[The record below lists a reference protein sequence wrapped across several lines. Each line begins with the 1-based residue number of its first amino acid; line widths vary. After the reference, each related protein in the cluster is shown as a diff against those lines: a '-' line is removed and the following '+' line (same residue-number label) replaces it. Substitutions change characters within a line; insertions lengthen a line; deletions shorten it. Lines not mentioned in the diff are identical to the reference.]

1 MLYCPAVNAFR
12 IVPRL
17 AGRLR
22 REVESSRHLRRDL
35 ELLRRYE
42 DPARVEADM
51 GRQPGG
57 AGGAAMAGGA
67 GAPSATGPT
76 GEQLPGGTLLAVS
89 AERCANWCARHPE
102 WPARALAQAGPLLA
116 DRITIAG
123 TACELA
129 HPGGWNRDP
138 ASGGEWPL
146 RPHRKIR
153 LDDPS
158 KPADVRFQWEP
169 GRFHHALLL
178 GRAYVAS
185 GDPAHPEAFLR
196 QVDSFMQ
203 GNPPFR
209 SIHWAVGMEVAI
221 RAAAWVCAIDFM
233 KHAPAIALEAD
244 RLRRLLYLHGLFL
257 EHHIEQHPLGFTTN
271 HTLADYAG
279 LAVLGRVLAGAPAGE
294 RWLALAG
301 DGLEQC
307 LGEQVLAGGAHAE
320 GSLPYERF
328 VLETAVVGAL
338 CLERRDRDRV
348 IPAIHA
354 LAGHLRGATL
364 PSGLPF
370 VGDGDDSFFPP
381 FALAPFDD
389 CDPLDPEP
397 VLQVAAWLC
406 DDPSLPLRGER
417 QESAFWLGVDAPL
430 HAGSGSGMHGGT
442 RAVGPTGALDAR
454 PVPPGRG
461 FIRFTAGPFEGLL
474 IGRGAGASSAP
485 AGSPVSSRIT
495 AGRGTAGAAEQGAD
509 GKDPGHGDGWL
520 PTHGHNDLL
529 SLVLDAGGQPLL
541 IDPGTGVYALDRNLR
556 HQLRSTAAHST
567 LQVDGLEQSPIHP
580 ARAFEGPGAVACG
593 LTIPDVA
600 DAGQVAPRSVV
611 PVIDIGG
618 WHDGFGTIRH
628 ARRIFWRRE
637 CLWIEDLLFR
647 TTSMKE
653 RSASGAEVTSTLRF
667 RLAEGL
673 DPRRSDGT
681 SSRPCIEVSLASG
694 PGHRLPGEVAELAV
708 HRGAPAAHQRKPG
721 AVNSSG
727 APASVPA
734 AARAVQPSLA
744 FPVSPDAVELS
755 LLRPRGAQWRHEAAS
770 ASRRYGRIFLAP
782 VLSSVWQGPLPHRWL
797 TVMRFRPGRA

>member
-51 GRQPGG
+51 GRPPGG
-57 AGGAAMAGGA
+57 AGGAAISDGA
-67 GAPSATGPT
+67 GAPSTTGPA
-76 GEQLPGGTLLAVS
+76 GEQLPVGTLLAVS
-89 AERCANWCARHPE
+89 AERCANWCARHPD
-102 WPARALAQAGPLLA
+102 WPARAVAQAGPLLA

-123 TACELA
+123 TAYELA
-129 HPGGWNRDP
+129 GTRGWNRDP

-146 RPHRKIR
+146 KPHRKIR
-153 LDDPS
+153 LDAPS

-233 KHAPAIALEAD
+233 KHAPAIALEVD

-301 DGLEQC
+301 GGLEQC

-354 LAGHLRGATL
+354 LAGHLRDATL

-397 VLQVAAWLC
+397 VLQVAASLC

-417 QESAFWLGVDAPL
+417 QESAFWLGVDAGVHPSI
-430 HAGSGSGMHGGT
+430 HSST
-442 RAVGPTGALDAR
+442 RAVRATGSHDATSA
-454 PVPPGRG
+454 PPGRG

-474 IGRGAGASSAP
+474 IGRGAGATAGVT
-485 AGSPVSSRIT
+485 GSPEGSAIA
-495 AGRGTAGAAEQGAD
+495 AGHGEAGAAEPGAGGKGPGD
-509 GKDPGHGDGWL
+509 GEGWL

-556 HQLRSTAAHST
+556 HQLRATAGHST
-567 LQVDGLEQSPIHP
+567 LQVDGLEQSPIHA
-580 ARAFEGPGAVACG
+580 ARAFEGPRAVACG
-593 LTIPDVA
+593 LAIPA
-600 DAGQVAPRSVV
+600 AAHAEQVVPRSVASA
-611 PVIDIGG
+611 IDIAG
-618 WHDGFGTIRH
+618 WHDGFGTLRH

-637 CLWIEDLLFR
+637 CLWIEDLLFVA
-647 TTSMKE
+647 SGME
-653 RSASGAEVTSTLRF
+653 VRSASGTEVTSTLRF

-681 SSRPCIEVSLASG
+681 SSRPCMEVRLAA
-694 PGHRLPGEVAELAV
+694 PPGEGSGRASSSF
-708 HRGAPAAHQRKPG
+708 PG
-721 AVNSSG
+721 T
-727 APASVPA
+727 
-734 AARAVQPSLA
+734 
-744 FPVSPDAVELS
+744 VELR
-755 LLRPRGAQWRHEAAS
+755 LLRPRDARWQLEAAP

-797 TVMRFRPGRA
+797 TVMRFRPGQK